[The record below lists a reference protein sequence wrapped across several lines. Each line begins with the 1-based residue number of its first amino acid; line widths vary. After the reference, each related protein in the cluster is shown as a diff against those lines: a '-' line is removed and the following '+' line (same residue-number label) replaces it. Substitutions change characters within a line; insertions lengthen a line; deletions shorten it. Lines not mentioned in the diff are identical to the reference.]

1 MFGLFSEIGNRGSAL
16 FDGDGGTSKSSSND
30 TIDAELDNA
39 TNIYATV
46 QKVFCGRDLS
56 PEEAS
61 GALFG
66 GSKSQ

>member
-1 MFGLFSEIGNRGSAL
+1 MGLASDLSRRGSSL
-16 FDGDGGTSKSSSND
+16 FNSETSNSKSSND
-30 TIDAELDNA
+30 TIENDLDNA

-56 PEEAS
+56 KEQAS
-61 GALFG
+61 GSLFG